1 MRISEV
7 RPSRQVKDRWL
18 VFLDDGSVLPISE
31 REMVSF
37 SLYAGKELDGNT
49 LDALQLS
56 AGESAAKNKAL
67 SYISRRSYAKQEL
80 ERRLMR
86 DGRVSPADARTAVD
100 WLEEIGL
107 LNDGEFAK
115 TLARHYAGKGYGE
128 HKIKREL
135 SLRGVPKEYWAA
147 ALAELGDPGA
157 ALDAFLAKKLAGRS
171 FDDPKE
177 LKKVSDALLRRGYSW
192 RHISEALR
200 RHGAEIEDPGS

>member
-1 MRISEV
+1 MTVSKIE
-7 RPSRQVKDRWL
+7 PSRHVKGRIL
-18 VFLDDGSVLPISE
+18 VYLDSGDMLKATE
-31 REMVSF
+31 QEALTF
-37 SLYAGKELDGNT
+37 SLYPGRVLSAEELRALRAAAGRSGARNRAAEMIGVRALSKKELCRR
-49 LDALQLS
+49 LIQK
-56 AGESAAKNKAL
+56 GESEEDACAAA
-67 SYISRRSYAKQEL
+67 
-80 ERRLMR
+80 
-86 DGRVSPADARTAVD
+86 D

-171 FDDPKE
+171 FDDPTE